1 MSREISFSPAVVP
14 TCGVVVQHNN
24 NNNTTRN
31 VTKFPETPQQQ
42 MLVIAPILPALTETP
57 HHDSDSD
64 IAYISDE
71 DVESF
76 PAMENG
82 AFV

>member
-1 MSREISFSPAVVP
+1 
-14 TCGVVVQHNN
+14 
-24 NNNTTRN
+24 
-31 VTKFPETPQQQ
+31 